1 MRTSDKKVTAV
12 VADDHPF
19 FRDGVTRGLLN
30 SGLITVVGEAGT
42 GREALVLIESLHP
55 DVALVDYQMPDL
67 DGLDVVHA
75 VTRDGL
81 TTRVLLLSA
90 ITDSAIVFRALQEGA
105 AGYLG
110 KDARRS
116 QIVDA
121 VLSVAAG
128 KTVVPA
134 ELAGALA
141 GEIRL
146 RAQPAGPVLSKR
158 ENQVLQAFARGLS
171 IPQVAA
177 ELFIGASTVK
187 THTQRLYEKLGVS
200 DRAAAVAEGCAAG
213 CWNSP
218 PAAGGQAGRGVAP
231 HPPAEGPCQLRRYA
245 RTSGEPCSTLC
256 ESCSRT
262 IDPSR

>member
-1 MRTSDKKVTAV
+1 MPRPSYPQRVQSSDKKVTVV

-19 FRDGVTRGLLN
+19 FRDGVTRGLLT

-42 GREALVLIESLHP
+42 GREALDVIAAQRP

-75 VTRDGL
+75 TVRDGL
-81 TTRVLLLSA
+81 PTRVLFLSA
-90 ITDSAIVFRALQEGA
+90 ISDSAIVFRALEEGA
-105 AGYLG
+105 AGYLS
-110 KDARRS
+110 KDSRRS

-128 KTVVPA
+128 KTVVPP

-146 RAQPAGPVLSKR
+146 RARPAGPVLSER

-171 IPQVAA
+171 IPQTAA

-200 DRAAAVAEGCAAG
+200 DRAAAVAEAMR
-213 CWNSP
+213 
-218 PAAGGQAGRGVAP
+218 RGLL
-231 HPPAEGPCQLRRYA
+231 E
-245 RTSGEPCSTLC
+245 
-256 ESCSRT
+256 
-262 IDPSR
+262 